1 MFITPRS
8 FAPFVS
14 VKVKVNIPAL
24 PVSRAGFIPA
34 TAVVVVC
41 AAPGTFQTPIRC
53 QPELFSML
61 SRAARYT
68 ILVPANDAGNV
79 MLRVKFIVLPLPDA
93 DDPAPLIVHWLLP
106 SDPVPFNGIDP
117 AYPLPALLTRYN
129 VLPGRL

>member
-24 PVSRAGFIPA
+24 PVSRAGLIPA

-61 SRAARYT
+61 SRAARYM
-68 ILVPANDAGNV
+68 ILVPPNDAGNV
-79 MLRVKFIVLPLPDA
+79 MLSVKFIVFPLPET
-93 DDPAPLIVHWLLP
+93 DDPAPLMVHWLLP
-106 SDPVPFNGIDP
+106 TDPDPFSGMDP
-117 AYPLPALLTRYN
+117 A
-129 VLPGRL
+129 